1 MSAVISILIAP
12 PWAFLYAWA
21 ELPINFEFLMIAT
34 ALGALLVLV
43 DLSAPP
49 SFDPVVVSTL
59 LFLKVV
65 PLISMLPHDSIA
77 PP

>member
-1 MSAVISILIAP
+1 
-12 PWAFLYAWA
+12 
-21 ELPINFEFLMIAT
+21 MIAT
-34 ALGALLVLV
+34 ALGALLVL
-43 DLSAPP
+43 DNLSAPP
-49 SFDPVVVSTL
+49 SLDPAVVSTL